1 RANALLALDGS
12 LGHVTEV
19 LSGDSYQ
26 SLSTSSPHQIWSA
39 AMVVSPLLRGLFGL
53 QTEVAAGTLTF
64 APHVPAEWTSFAIR
78 NVPVGSA
85 KLDLHYAKDIDG
97 KSVRQ
102 SSTCTTPKTSTASR
116 WKSELR
122 RELLARFPS
131 TSSPPSACV
140 PKSSASRSTVAEQS
154 FMSRRVAST
163 SMSSCSFPCPP
174 DHTRCASASKTI
186 LDSPTIPPCPFSEP
200 VPRACGSCP
209 RLGHPPAIASRS
221 ACPASRG
228 ASTASPPGTP
238 HRLSSSPVPS
248 SQKGPLGELILSW
261 SFRRT
266 EPSSSPIGRFPFNS
280 PPSPRSTNP
289 GATRRK
295 ILRDHQ
301 NNPGCN
307 SMARASDAPRTFR
320 SVGSWQFADSPA

>member
-1 RANALLALDGS
+1 MFPPNGPRSPSATS
-12 LGHVTEV
+12 L
-19 LSGDSYQ
+19 
-26 SLSTSSPHQIWSA
+26 
-39 AMVVSPLLRGLFGL
+39 
-53 QTEVAAGTLTF
+53 
-64 APHVPAEWTSFAIR
+64 
-78 NVPVGSA
+78 
-85 KLDLHYAKDIDG
+85 
-97 KSVRQ
+97 SVRQ

-140 PKSSASRSTVAEQS
+140 PKSSASRSTVAQQS

-163 SMSSCSFPCPP
+163 SMSSCAFPCPP
-174 DHTRCASASKTI
+174 DHPRCAYASKTI

-248 SQKGPLGELILSW
+248 SQKGPLRSEEHTSELQSRLHLVC
-261 SFRRT
+261 RLLL
-266 EPSSSPIGRFPFNS
+266 EKKN
-280 PPSPRSTNP
+280 TNAQR
-289 GATRRK
+289 ATRLNVHLSCTTSDRS
-295 ILRDHQ
+295 ISMRTTITRTCNEHSIPLRHE
-301 NNPGCN
+301 PITTYKY
-307 SMARASDAPRTFR
+307 RRR
-320 SVGSWQFADSPA
+320 SACTHVS